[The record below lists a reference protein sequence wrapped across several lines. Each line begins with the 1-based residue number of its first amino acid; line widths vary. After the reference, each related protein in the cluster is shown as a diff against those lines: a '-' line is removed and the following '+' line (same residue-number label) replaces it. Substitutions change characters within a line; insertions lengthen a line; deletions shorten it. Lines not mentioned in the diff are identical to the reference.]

1 MDKAA
6 QTARSNSLG
15 LCKVS
20 FVLVGS
26 NGTSLLEVHSGC
38 FSFLFLFFTLQI
50 KLWIYSFS
58 AVPPSIIVF
67 VSRGGEREKKATL
80 I

>member
-26 NGTSLLEVHSGC
+26 SGTSLLEVHSGC
-38 FSFLFLFFTLQI
+38 CFIFLRFQI
-50 KLWIYSFS
+50 KMWIYSFS
-58 AVPPSIIVF
+58 AVPPSITVF
-67 VSRGGEREKKATL
+67 VSKGGKL
-80 I
+80 L